1 MKWLNRESRE
11 MEIGERIRQ
20 VRMHK
25 GLTQGELVSE
35 ICSVTYLSRIESGKI
50 KPSSSF
56 LKKVS
61 KKLDVD
67 GDYLIEGNHEEIKL
81 TILEICN
88 KYKKDK
94 SITEAEV
101 SSLELYVREVD
112 SIPLLLKVYGVL
124 IYYHARQKNLLYVKS
139 LVDQASQMIP
149 SQVEMQDTE
158 DYIYYL
164 RARGLY
170 FSNKGEYF
178 TAYEVYKKIENML
191 ELEETELHAD
201 TYYNISI
208 VSQNLNKDQ
217 SVSRIYAK
225 KAYELYKKFDI
236 EQHKIYALIL
246 LAMQY
251 NKDKQYEQAFETLK
265 QVENESK
272 VENDS
277 LNLCYVKYNYGKIYQ
292 ALKDYK
298 NAIKCYEENLVLC
311 EYLPNKA
318 GKVYTIR
325 NLIEIYIELKD
336 WQTVTKLIYEAFE
349 ILSICDV
356 PYVHVQLYG
365 FKAEKFKIRADYNG
379 YEKHMK
385 KAIEMGIEKQQYS
398 LVAELAYKFGD
409 YYYENRSYKL
419 SAKYYKI
426 SAENKMD

>member
-1 MKWLNRESRE
+1 

-25 GLTQGELVSE
+25 GLTQRELVSG
-35 ICSVTYLSRIESGKI
+35 ICSITYLSRIESGKI

-67 GDYLIEGNHEEIKL
+67 GDYLIDGNHEEIKL
-81 TILEICN
+81 TILEICK
-88 KYKKDK
+88 KYKNDK
-94 SITEAEV
+94 SITEAEL
-101 SSLELYVREVD
+101 SSLELYVREED
-112 SIPLLLKVYGVL
+112 SIPLLLKVYGVI
-124 IYYHARQKNLLYVKS
+124 IYYHVRNKNLLYVKS
-139 LVDQASQMIP
+139 FVNQASQMIP
-149 SQVEMQDTE
+149 SRVEIQDTE

-178 TAYEVYKKIENML
+178 TAYGVYKKIENML
-191 ELEETELHAD
+191 EPEETELHAD
-201 TYYNISI
+201 TYYNISM
-208 VSQNLNKDQ
+208 VSQHLNKDQ

-225 KAYELYKKFDI
+225 KAYELYKKFNI

-246 LAMQY
+246 LVMQY

-265 QVENESK
+265 RVENESK

-311 EYLPNKA
+311 GFLPNKA
-318 GKVYTIR
+318 DKVYTIR
-325 NLIEIYIELKD
+325 NLIEIYMELKD
-336 WQTVTKLIYEAFE
+336 WKKVTKLIDEAFE
-349 ILSICDV
+349 ILSIFDV
-356 PYVHVQLYG
+356 PYAHVQLYG
-365 FKAEKFKIRADYNG
+365 FKAEKSKIWADYNG
-379 YEKHMK
+379 YEKNMK
-385 KAIEMGIEKQQYS
+385 QAIEIGIEKQQYS
-398 LVAELAYKFGD
+398 LVAELAYKLGD

-419 SAKYYKI
+419 SAKYFKI